1 MNQMLIEQYENLNQ
15 INYEVVLK
23 WVYQKI
29 GMNISQ
35 YQVIL
40 NDEKKVGYYF
50 LHEVNDE
57 LELDDFYVLKSYR
70 GQGIGS
76 QVLKRC
82 IKIATE
88 QNKSLF
94 LYIFAKNRRAIKFY
108 ESFGFSIAET
118 IKETRYIMR
127 RDY

>member
-1 MNQMLIEQYENLNQ
+1 MLIEQYENLNQ